1 MEQGGME
8 IPDMYSRQTELQTEY
23 VIKQLRKNGKTL
35 TLADDFLFTLDEL
48 QLQSGLITPLYEF
61 KGKLTYMDDGLL
73 VSLKNRLDEIDAYDM
88 DREDAMTPALH
99 RGKAT
104 NRSWKRLRNLPGGS
118 FE

>member
-1 MEQGGME
+1 MHYNRNSPDAVIRGPMEQGGME

-73 VSLKNRLDEIDAYDM
+73 VSLKNRLDEIDATIWI
-88 DREDAMTPALH
+88 EKTP
-99 RGKAT
+99 
-104 NRSWKRLRNLPGGS
+104 
-118 FE
+118 